1 MSTPANYATLIAEI
15 DAIVDD
21 FNLSIF
27 QVFGGKPS
35 NLVSLMQLI
44 DLRYKLFEAGGGS
57 AGGGSTQRTPSLT
70 SVTSSGTIPLGAR
83 SVSIANIGSAAGTI
97 LGTSVDAG
105 MTVNFT
111 AQGSDTLAAI
121 AYNATGTTFLIAE
134 VR

>member
-1 MSTPANYATLIAEI
+1 
-15 DAIVDD
+15 
-21 FNLSIF
+21 
-27 QVFGGKPS
+27 
-35 NLVSLMQLI
+35 
-44 DLRYKLFEAGGGS
+44 
-57 AGGGSTQRTPSLT
+57 
-70 SVTSSGTIPLGAR
+70 LGAR

>member
-1 MSTPANYATLIAEI
+1 MAVPANYATLIAEI

-21 FNLSIF
+21 FTLSIF

-57 AGGGSTQRTPSLT
+57 TQRTPSLT
-70 SVTSSGTIPLGAR
+70 SVTSSGTIALGAR
-83 SVSIANIGSAAGTI
+83 SVSIANIGAAAGTV
-97 LGTSVDAG
+97 LGTSVGAG
-105 MTVNFT
+105 VTVTFT
-111 AQGSDTLAAI
+111 AQSPDTLAAI

>member
-1 MSTPANYATLIAEI
+1 MAVPANYATLIAEI

-57 AGGGSTQRTPSLT
+57 TQSSTQRTPSLT
-70 SVTSSGTIPLGAR
+70 SVTSSGTIALGSR

>member
-57 AGGGSTQRTPSLT
+57 TQRTPSLT
-70 SVTSSGTIPLGAR
+70 SVTSSGTIALGAR
-83 SVSIANIGSAAGTI
+83 SVSIANIGAAAGTV
-97 LGTSVDAG
+97 LGTSVGAG
-105 MTVNFT
+105 VTVTFT
-111 AQGSDTLAAI
+111 AQSPDTLAAI

>member
-1 MSTPANYATLIAEI
+1 MTLAARFLAEKAELESYLQSPHNPNLPQNQLERLGLLYQLLGLISYENSSTE
-15 DAIVDD
+15 
-21 FNLSIF
+21 
-27 QVFGGKPS
+27 
-35 NLVSLMQLI
+35 
-44 DLRYKLFEAGGGS
+44 
-57 AGGGSTQRTPSLT
+57 RTPSLT

-121 AYNATGTTFLIAE
+121 TYNATGTNFLIAE